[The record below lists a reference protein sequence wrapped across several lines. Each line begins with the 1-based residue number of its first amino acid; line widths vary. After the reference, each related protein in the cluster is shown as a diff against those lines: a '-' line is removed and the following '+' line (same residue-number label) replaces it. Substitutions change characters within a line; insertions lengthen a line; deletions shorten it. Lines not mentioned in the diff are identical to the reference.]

1 LVATNQKCKT
11 QHMQKSFLYKC
22 LVSILIAILFKLIF
36 FRISDVI
43 GLDLI
48 FISMAT
54 LVILEGNLRIDD
66 FLDTKITWLS
76 NPKKRFI
83 FQGIFFSVFTSISIF
98 LLMFIL
104 HQIRF
109 GDGRLVNRRMVEL
122 FFPTLVFSLAIITIH
137 ISIIFFR
144 AWKRSLLEVE
154 KYKTLNAE
162 AQLQNLKS
170 QINPHFLF
178 NNLSVLTSLVQK
190 DQDKAVDFI
199 NELSKVY
206 RYVLENKDSELVTLD
221 EELEFLEHY
230 SYLLKIRFENSVA
243 FNFQIE
249 DKFRVGF
256 LPPMC
261 LQMLVEN
268 AIQHN
273 EASQAKRLDISICTK
288 EDTLI
293 VENKIQPRTESTV
306 SSKTGLK
313 NITSRFSHFTNR
325 KIGISNDGQFF
336 KVTLPLIN
344 AR

>member
-1 LVATNQKCKT
+1 
-11 QHMQKSFLYKC
+11 MQKSFLYKC

-36 FRISDVI
+36 FRLSDLI

-54 LVILEGNLRIDD
+54 MVILEGNLRIDNS
-66 FLDTKITWLS
+66 LNNKITWFK

-83 FQGIFFSVFTSISIF
+83 LQGLFFTFFTSLAIF

-144 AWKRSLLEVE
+144 AWKSSLLEVE

-190 DQDKAVDFI
+190 DQEKAVDFI

-230 SYLLKIRFENSVA
+230 TYLLKIRFENSVS

-249 DKFRVGF
+249 DEFRLSF

-273 EASQAKRLDISICTK
+273 EASQANRLYISICTK
-288 EDTLI
+288 DDTLI
-293 VENKIQPRTESTV
+293 VENKIQTRTESTV

-313 NITSRFSHFTNR
+313 NITSRFSHFTN
-325 KIGISNDGQFF
+325 KNILISNDGRIF

-344 AR
+344 